1 MIVILFVSVASG
13 QSVEILFVFKSPFW
27 TKKYKNVEFYR
38 LKSLHF
44 RYISKI
50 SKFRTKISDLG
61 NFLYGICRFYAI
73 YTKTTLTLQV
83 QTKLSRKR
91 ELLGPRRPEN
101 LSPVVSLHIWVDW
114 CHKESKTGKI
124 QYNIFRQ
131 QKNVV
136 RRRKYIMKNKTFAC
150 VMGLVLALSL
160 TACGEEEVIVENTN
174 EEVSVEVQ
182 TQEATE
188 APTETVAE
196 TGTEAEGGP
205 LLQVA
210 VMEIPDLSGTEWNF
224 AGGMI
229 DGVEMEEEDLNA
241 TLETYG
247 GTLQLVFGE
256 DGAVTM
262 VQGGGNAEGTYEY
275 SDDNT
280 AIKMTLDFGGTEV
293 TYAGFLSEVGDTVTL
308 IAMSD
313 MNGYDG
319 LYFVQ

>member
-1 MIVILFVSVASG
+1 
-13 QSVEILFVFKSPFW
+13 
-27 TKKYKNVEFYR
+27 
-38 LKSLHF
+38 
-44 RYISKI
+44 
-50 SKFRTKISDLG
+50 
-61 NFLYGICRFYAI
+61 
-73 YTKTTLTLQV
+73 
-83 QTKLSRKR
+83 
-91 ELLGPRRPEN
+91 
-101 LSPVVSLHIWVDW
+101 
-114 CHKESKTGKI
+114 
-124 QYNIFRQ
+124 
-131 QKNVV
+131 
-136 RRRKYIMKNKTFAC
+136 MKNKTFAC

-182 TQEATE
+182 TQEATEAPTETVAETGTE

>member
-1 MIVILFVSVASG
+1 M
-13 QSVEILFVFKSPFW
+13 
-27 TKKYKNVEFYR
+27 
-38 LKSLHF
+38 
-44 RYISKI
+44 
-50 SKFRTKISDLG
+50 
-61 NFLYGICRFYAI
+61 
-73 YTKTTLTLQV
+73 
-83 QTKLSRKR
+83 
-91 ELLGPRRPEN
+91 
-101 LSPVVSLHIWVDW
+101 
-114 CHKESKTGKI
+114 ES
-124 QYNIFRQ
+124 
-131 QKNVV
+131 
-136 RRRKYIMKNKTFAC
+136 
-150 VMGLVLALSL
+150 
-160 TACGEEEVIVENTN
+160 
-174 EEVSVEVQ
+174 
-182 TQEATE
+182 
-188 APTETVAE
+188 
-196 TGTEAEGGP
+196 
-205 LLQVA
+205 
-210 VMEIPDLSGTEWNF
+210 PDLSGTEWNF

-280 AIKMTLDFGGTEV
+280 AIKMTLDFGRTEV

>member
-1 MIVILFVSVASG
+1 M
-13 QSVEILFVFKSPFW
+13 K
-27 TKKYKNVEFYR
+27 KKY
-38 LKSLHF
+38 
-44 RYISKI
+44 
-50 SKFRTKISDLG
+50 
-61 NFLYGICRFYAI
+61 
-73 YTKTTLTLQV
+73 
-83 QTKLSRKR
+83 
-91 ELLGPRRPEN
+91 
-101 LSPVVSLHIWVDW
+101 
-114 CHKESKTGKI
+114 
-124 QYNIFRQ
+124 
-131 QKNVV
+131 
-136 RRRKYIMKNKTFAC
+136 FAC
-150 VMGLVLALSL
+150 AMGLVLALSL
-160 TACGEEEVIVENTN
+160 AACGEEEVIVENTN
-174 EEVSVEVQ
+174 EEVTQEVQ
-182 TQEATE
+182 TQEVQTQEVAE
-188 APTETVAE
+188 APAE
-196 TGTEAEGGP
+196 TTAE
-205 LLQVA
+205 A

>member
-1 MIVILFVSVASG
+1 M
-13 QSVEILFVFKSPFW
+13 
-27 TKKYKNVEFYR
+27 
-38 LKSLHF
+38 
-44 RYISKI
+44 
-50 SKFRTKISDLG
+50 
-61 NFLYGICRFYAI
+61 
-73 YTKTTLTLQV
+73 
-83 QTKLSRKR
+83 
-91 ELLGPRRPEN
+91 
-101 LSPVVSLHIWVDW
+101 
-114 CHKESKTGKI
+114 
-124 QYNIFRQ
+124 FRQ

-308 IAMSD
+308 IAKSD
-313 MNGYDG
+313 AWHSE
-319 LYFVQ
+319 YFLPVAPAYAVPIQARHQKGRQAAIR

>member
-1 MIVILFVSVASG
+1 MKRKMI
-13 QSVEILFVFKSPFW
+13 
-27 TKKYKNVEFYR
+27 
-38 LKSLHF
+38 
-44 RYISKI
+44 
-50 SKFRTKISDLG
+50 
-61 NFLYGICRFYAI
+61 
-73 YTKTTLTLQV
+73 
-83 QTKLSRKR
+83 
-91 ELLGPRRPEN
+91 
-101 LSPVVSLHIWVDW
+101 
-114 CHKESKTGKI
+114 
-124 QYNIFRQ
+124 
-131 QKNVV
+131 
-136 RRRKYIMKNKTFAC
+136 AC

-160 TACGEEEVIVENTN
+160 AACGEEEVVVENTN
-174 EEVSVEVQ
+174 EEVTVEAQ
-182 TQEATE
+182 TTE
-188 APTETVAE
+188 AAETPAETVAE
-196 TGTEAEGGP
+196 ADTEAEGGP
-205 LLQVA
+205 LLQVE
-210 VMEIPDLSGTEWNF
+210 VMEIPDLSGTEWTV

-280 AIKMTLDFGGTEV
+280 AIKMTLDFGGTEIS
-293 TYAGFLSEVGDTVTL
+293 YAGFLSQVGDTVTL

>member
-1 MIVILFVSVASG
+1 M
-13 QSVEILFVFKSPFW
+13 
-27 TKKYKNVEFYR
+27 
-38 LKSLHF
+38 
-44 RYISKI
+44 
-50 SKFRTKISDLG
+50 
-61 NFLYGICRFYAI
+61 
-73 YTKTTLTLQV
+73 
-83 QTKLSRKR
+83 
-91 ELLGPRRPEN
+91 
-101 LSPVVSLHIWVDW
+101 
-114 CHKESKTGKI
+114 
-124 QYNIFRQ
+124 FRQ

-247 GTLQLVFGE
+247 VF
-256 DGAVTM
+256 
-262 VQGGGNAEGTYEY
+262 
-275 SDDNT
+275 
-280 AIKMTLDFGGTEV
+280 TEK
-293 TYAGFLSEVGDTVTL
+293 
-308 IAMSD
+308 
-313 MNGYDG
+313 
-319 LYFVQ
+319 

>member
-1 MIVILFVSVASG
+1 
-13 QSVEILFVFKSPFW
+13 
-27 TKKYKNVEFYR
+27 
-38 LKSLHF
+38 
-44 RYISKI
+44 
-50 SKFRTKISDLG
+50 
-61 NFLYGICRFYAI
+61 
-73 YTKTTLTLQV
+73 
-83 QTKLSRKR
+83 
-91 ELLGPRRPEN
+91 
-101 LSPVVSLHIWVDW
+101 
-114 CHKESKTGKI
+114 
-124 QYNIFRQ
+124 
-131 QKNVV
+131 
-136 RRRKYIMKNKTFAC
+136 
-150 VMGLVLALSL
+150 
-160 TACGEEEVIVENTN
+160 
-174 EEVSVEVQ
+174 
-182 TQEATE
+182 
-188 APTETVAE
+188 
-196 TGTEAEGGP
+196 
-205 LLQVA
+205 
-210 VMEIPDLSGTEWNF
+210 MEIPDLSGTEWNF

-229 DGVEMEEEDLNA
+229 DGVEMEKEDLNA

>member
-1 MIVILFVSVASG
+1 M
-13 QSVEILFVFKSPFW
+13 K
-27 TKKYKNVEFYR
+27 KKY
-38 LKSLHF
+38 
-44 RYISKI
+44 
-50 SKFRTKISDLG
+50 
-61 NFLYGICRFYAI
+61 
-73 YTKTTLTLQV
+73 
-83 QTKLSRKR
+83 
-91 ELLGPRRPEN
+91 
-101 LSPVVSLHIWVDW
+101 
-114 CHKESKTGKI
+114 
-124 QYNIFRQ
+124 
-131 QKNVV
+131 
-136 RRRKYIMKNKTFAC
+136 FAC
-150 VMGLVLALSL
+150 AMGLVLALSL

-174 EEVSVEVQ
+174 EEVTQEVQ
-182 TQEATE
+182 TQEVQTQEVAE

-196 TGTEAEGGP
+196 TGTEAEGGH
-205 LLQVA
+205 LLQ

>member
-1 MIVILFVSVASG
+1 M
-13 QSVEILFVFKSPFW
+13 K
-27 TKKYKNVEFYR
+27 KKY
-38 LKSLHF
+38 
-44 RYISKI
+44 
-50 SKFRTKISDLG
+50 
-61 NFLYGICRFYAI
+61 
-73 YTKTTLTLQV
+73 
-83 QTKLSRKR
+83 
-91 ELLGPRRPEN
+91 
-101 LSPVVSLHIWVDW
+101 
-114 CHKESKTGKI
+114 
-124 QYNIFRQ
+124 
-131 QKNVV
+131 
-136 RRRKYIMKNKTFAC
+136 FAC
-150 VMGLVLALSL
+150 AMGLVLALSL
-160 TACGEEEVIVENTN
+160 AACGEEEVIVENTN
-174 EEVSVEVQ
+174 EEVTQEVQ
-182 TQEATE
+182 TQEAAKTE
-188 APTETVAE
+188 AASESAAE
-196 TGTEAEGGP
+196 TTAEAGTEAEGGP

-247 GTLQLVFGE
+247 GNLQLVFGE